1 MDQPQDL
8 LLFKALQNDS
18 RQALNQLY
26 RLYFNPLCHFVDT
39 LTQDNMLAE
48 EIVSDVF
55 FNLWV
60 KRNALQIKSSLKAY
74 LFKACRNQAISYM
87 RKPALNFDHIEEDN
101 FYTPPI
107 EPDQILLQQESAELI
122 ESLIN
127 LLPVRTRLVFN
138 LHRKEELT
146 YKEIAELLE
155 ISEKTVEYQMSKAL
169 KTLRELY
176 TKTRLF
182 KM

>member
-1 MDQPQDL
+1 MDQKQDI

-18 RQALNQLY
+18 RQALNQLFK
-26 RLYFNPLCHFVDT
+26 LYFNPLCSFVDT
-39 LTQDNMLAE
+39 LTEDKMLAE

-60 KRNALQIKSSLKAY
+60 KRKKLQVTGSLKAY
-74 LFKACRNQAISYM
+74 LYKACRNQTISYM
-87 RKPALNFDHIEEDN
+87 RKPALNFDTIYEDIA
-101 FYTPPI
+101 FTPPV
-107 EPDQILLQQESAELI
+107 EPDQLLIQQESAAQI

-155 ISEKTVEYQMSKAL
+155 ISDKTVEYQMSKAL
-169 KTLRELY
+169 KLLKELF
-176 TKTRLF
+176 TKSQLF
-182 KM
+182 KK